1 MSRVPVLSRRF
12 EARSQSLASLASDE
26 YMHAAASANQ
36 RLQHDLESAKT
47 RLAAAERR
55 LSEKD
60 ALIERL
66 QDANCSLQQE
76 LRNAI
81 ASSALLLQ
89 EKETLLM
96 DKDALVDEAI
106 RMKADMVQAR
116 GEEKRLHRRAS
127 NLQRRVELL
136 THNEL
141 AARGFQ
147 PRSSA
152 DAYTNTTPP
161 RSPRTPRA
169 SAPSEGELS
178 PKKKLSQKY
187 FGHTTQSGLEREEQ
201 RGAQVAK
208 DAEVSLQGQQTA
220 ELTSSLA
227 TLVHQNSDQFR
238 QRDVMRQ
245 LNVENQDLL
254 QKANELRSAGAVK
267 DTQLKRL
274 KDDLNS
280 MTARLRDRD
289 IQAQTDSERIVQLQ
303 QEARA
308 AASRLAAAE
317 QQVSERDDYIKE
329 LQDAKVDIQ
338 AQTDSERIGS
348 ELQHALA
355 VASAALAVPEDDAG
369 EIAVAPQVKPMPSAA
384 GVVGAPRKEV
394 ACETGESVGAWAIGR
409 ERVWLGM
416 EEGYDLL
423 QEKQALE
430 CLHLR
435 KSLAEL
441 QQYNERLQARITKMQ
456 RTRQSESELQLQVL
470 HQVSRH
476 AQAAG
481 LALIARHQRRRR
493 ILLLHRGFEVLARL
507 RALRGCTVALR
518 YRRRRHLLRS
528 CFNAWRHD
536 RLESAQWA
544 IRGRRISAACK
555 SRVIKRVWIVA
566 RFFFSVWKEHTARQV
581 PSLT

>member
-1 MSRVPVLSRRF
+1 MSRVPVLSRKF
-12 EARSQSLASLASDE
+12 GACSPSTASLANDE

-36 RLQHDLESAKT
+36 RLQQDLESAET

-81 ASSALLLQ
+81 AGSALLLQ
-89 EKETLLM
+89 EKENLLM
-96 DKDALVDEAI
+96 DKDALIDEAI
-106 RMKADMVQAR
+106 RIKADMVQAR

-187 FGHTTQSGLEREEQ
+187 FGHTAQSGLEVEEQ
-201 RGAQVAK
+201 REAQVAR
-208 DAEVSLQGQQTA
+208 DADISLQGQQTA

-238 QRDVMRQ
+238 HRDVMRQ

-267 DTQLKRL
+267 EAELKRL

-317 QQVSERDDYIKE
+317 QQISERDGYIKE
-329 LQDAKVDIQ
+329 LQDAKVEL
-338 AQTDSERIGS
+338 AAG

-369 EIAVAPQVKPMPSAA
+369 ETAGAHQVKQMPSAA
-384 GVVGAPRKEV
+384 GVVGASRKEV
-394 ACETGESVGAWAIGR
+394 ACETGDSVGAWAIGR

-416 EEGYDLL
+416 DEGYDLL

-435 KSLAEL
+435 KSLVEL
-441 QQYNERLQARITKMQ
+441 QQYNETLEARITKMQ

-493 ILLLHRGFEVLARL
+493 ILLLHWGFEVLARL

-518 YRRRRHLLRS
+518 CRRRRHLLRP

-536 RLESAQWA
+536 SLESAQWV

-555 SRVIKRVWIVA
+555 SCVIKRVWIVA
-566 RFFFSVWKEHTARQV
+566 RFFFSAWAEHTARQV